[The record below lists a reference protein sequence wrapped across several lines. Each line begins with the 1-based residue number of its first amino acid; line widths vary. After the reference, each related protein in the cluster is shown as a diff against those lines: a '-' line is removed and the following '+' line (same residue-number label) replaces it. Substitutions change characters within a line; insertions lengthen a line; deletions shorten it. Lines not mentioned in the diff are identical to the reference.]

1 MDELMGRNEYAR
13 HRGCTPKAVD
23 NAEEDGRIKAAVVRE
38 ENGKFVGINWQLA
51 DQLWAR
57 NTDLDQAI
65 RGNGGVL
72 PAGPR
77 ELLAPADKPAREEQG
92 EDADGDAGAAT
103 KRTRDDELRGELLE
117 SKLRQQR
124 ADTELRE
131 LELAE
136 RRGELV
142 SVDEQRKVSARRY
155 RAIRDQV
162 LGIPDRLAWLSRE
175 DRLKLAVEL
184 KRVLHELSLDAQADA
199 DTGDEPA
206 GGTEERVAA

>member
-13 HRGCTPKAVD
+13 HRGCAPNAVAK
-23 NAEEDGRIKAAVVRE
+23 AEEDGRIAAAVERDAE
-38 ENGKFVGINWQLA
+38 GKFLGIKWRQA
-51 DQLWAR
+51 DELWAR

-72 PAGPR
+72 PLGPR
-77 ELLAPADKPAREEQG
+77 DSPPAARDEAATPPAPATDARS
-92 EDADGDAGAAT
+92 
-103 KRTRDDELRGELLE
+103 RDDELRGELLE

-162 LGIPDRLAWLSRE
+162 LGVPDRMAWLSRE
-175 DRLKLAVEL
+175 DRLKLAAEL
-184 KRVLHELSLDAQADA
+184 KRVLHELSLDAQAESDA
-199 DTGDEPA
+199 
-206 GGTEERVAA
+206 GTEERVAA

>member
-1 MDELMGRNEYAR
+1 MALMTEDEYGD
-13 HRGCTPKAVD
+13 HRKAHGLRGISQAAV
-23 NAEEDGRIKAAVVRE
+23 NKAWKAGRITKVLDPVT
-38 ENGKFVGINWQLA
+38 KTLKIDPSIA
-51 DQLWAR
+51 DAEWAR
-57 NTDLDQAI
+57 NTDIDQQM

-72 PAGPR
+72 PLAPRAPQPGAEQPAGMAGPP
-77 ELLAPADKPAREEQG
+77 PATATG
-92 EDADGDAGAAT
+92 GGAAT
-103 KRTRDDELRGELLE
+103 DDLREELLE

-162 LGIPDRLAWLSRE
+162 LGIPDRLAWLTRE
-175 DRLKLAVEL
+175 DRLKLAAEL
-184 KRVLHELSLDAQADA
+184 KRVLHELSLDAQAESDA
-199 DTGDEPA
+199 GEQPA
-206 GGTEERVAA
+206 AGTDERVAA

>member
-13 HRGCTPKAVD
+13 HRGCAPNAVAK
-23 NAEEDGRIKAAVVRE
+23 AEEDGRIAQAVVRDAD
-38 ENGKFVGINWQLA
+38 GKFGGINWRLA
-51 DQLWAR
+51 DELWAR
-57 NTDLDQAI
+57 NTDMDQQL

-72 PAGPR
+72 PLGPR
-77 ELLAPADKPAREEQG
+77 DSTPAARDEASPPASPAPETRS
-92 EDADGDAGAAT
+92 
-103 KRTRDDELRGELLE
+103 RDDELRGELLE

-175 DRLKLAVEL
+175 DRLKLAAEL

>member
-1 MDELMGRNEYAR
+1 MGRNEYAR
-13 HRGCTPKAVD
+13 HRGCAQNAVKKAED
-23 NAEEDGRIKAAVVRE
+23 DGRIAAAVKRD
-38 ENGKFVGINWQLA
+38 NGVFVGIDWRLA
-51 DQLWAR
+51 DQLWLQ

-72 PAGPR
+72 P
-77 ELLAPADKPAREEQG
+77 LLPPGSTAAPAA
-92 EDADGDAGAAT
+92 AAGD
-103 KRTRDDELRGELLE
+103 RTRDEELRGDLLE

-142 SVDEQRKVSARRY
+142 SVEELSRVSTRRY

-175 DRLKLAVEL
+175 DRLKLQAEL
-184 KRVLHELSLDAQADA
+184 KRVLHDLSNDARAEAADGA
-199 DTGDEPA
+199 
-206 GGTEERVAA
+206 EERVAA

>member
-1 MDELMGRNEYAR
+1 MGRNEYAR
-13 HRGCTPKAVD
+13 HRGCAQNAVKKAED
-23 NAEEDGRIKAAVVRE
+23 DGRIAAAVKRDE
-38 ENGKFVGINWQLA
+38 DGTFIGIDWRLA
-51 DQLWAR
+51 DQLWLQ

-72 PAGPR
+72 P
-77 ELLAPADKPAREEQG
+77 LLPARGEPLSPVQPADRS
-92 EDADGDAGAAT
+92 
-103 KRTRDDELRGELLE
+103 RDEELRGDLLE

-142 SVDEQRKVSARRY
+142 SVEELSRVSARRY

-175 DRLKLAVEL
+175 DRLKLAAEL
-184 KRVLHELSLDAQADA
+184 KRVLHDLSNDARAEA
-199 DTGDEPA
+199 AA
-206 GGTEERVAA
+206 GAEERVAA

>member
-13 HRGCTPKAVD
+13 HRGCAPNAVAK
-23 NAEEDGRIKAAVVRE
+23 AEEDGRIAQAVVRDAD
-38 ENGKFVGINWQLA
+38 GKFVGINWRRA
-51 DQLWAR
+51 DELWTR

-72 PAGPR
+72 PLGPR
-77 ELLAPADKPAREEQG
+77 DSPPAARDERAAPPPLTDRS
-92 EDADGDAGAAT
+92 
-103 KRTRDDELRGELLE
+103 RDDKQRDDKRDDDLREELLE

-142 SVDEQRKVSARRY
+142 SVDEQKKVSARRY

-162 LGIPDRLAWLSRE
+162 LGIPDRLAWLTRE
-175 DRLKLAVEL
+175 DRLKLAAEL
-184 KRVLHELSLDAQADA
+184 KRVLHELSLDAQAESDA
-199 DTGDEPA
+199 GEQPA
-206 GGTEERVAA
+206 AGTDERVAA

>member
-13 HRGCTPKAVD
+13 HRGCAPNAVAK
-23 NAEEDGRIKAAVVRE
+23 AEEDGRIAEAVVRDAD
-38 ENGKFVGINWQLA
+38 GKFVGISWRRA
-51 DQLWAR
+51 DELWAR

-72 PAGPR
+72 PLGPR
-77 ELLAPADKPAREEQG
+77 DSPPAARDEKAPPPTPPATDRS
-92 EDADGDAGAAT
+92 
-103 KRTRDDELRGELLE
+103 RDDELRGELLE

-162 LGIPDRLAWLSRE
+162 LGIPDRLAWLTRE
-175 DRLKLAVEL
+175 DRLKLAAEL
-184 KRVLHELSLDAQADA
+184 KRVLHELSLDAQAESDA
-199 DTGDEPA
+199 GEQPA
-206 GGTEERVAA
+206 AGTDERVAA